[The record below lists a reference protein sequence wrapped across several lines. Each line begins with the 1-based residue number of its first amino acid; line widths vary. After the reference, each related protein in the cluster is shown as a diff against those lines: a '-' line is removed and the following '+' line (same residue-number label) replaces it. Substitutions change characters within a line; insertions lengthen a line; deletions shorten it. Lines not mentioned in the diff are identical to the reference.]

1 MWVSL
6 TNEVVSGAGGEP
18 LYFVAQIEDITERRQ
33 IEDSLREAEERF
45 RRAFDDAPI
54 GMALVSPDGR
64 FLRVNRTLCELAGRS
79 EADLLEQTFQQITHP
94 DDVNTSLDHT
104 RRLLAGD
111 IPAYRMEKRYLRG
124 DGLVVWVMLSV
135 SLVRDGDGEPLYFVA
150 QIEDITERKH
160 AQQELERLASDDP
173 LTGLLNRRRFDEELQ
188 RELKRLQRTPGR
200 KAALLLLDVDR
211 FKLVNDSLGHRAGDD
226 VLCAV
231 AQTLTHRLRGTDV
244 IARLGGDEFAA
255 LLIDLQGAAAAS
267 RIAEELTAAI
277 GAQSILT
284 VGGAASVTVSIG
296 VVTLDDTTGQR
307 DIDALVAADDAMYRA
322 KRAGRNRISLAA

>member
-1 MWVSL
+1 MRPTCS
-6 TNEVVSGAGGEP
+6 SRP
-18 LYFVAQIEDITERRQ
+18 SRR
-33 IEDSLREAEERF
+33 S
-45 RRAFDDAPI
+45 PI
-54 GMALVSPDGR
+54 PTTS
-64 FLRVNRTLCELAGRS
+64 T
-79 EADLLEQTFQQITHP
+79 
-94 DDVNTSLDHT
+94 TSLDHT
-104 RRLLAGD
+104 QRLLAGD
-111 IPAYRMEKRYLRG
+111 IPAYRIEKRYLRA
-124 DGLVVWVMLSV
+124 DGSVVWVMLSV

-160 AQQELERLASDDP
+160 AHEELERLASDDP

-255 LLIDLQGAAAAS
+255 LLIDLQGPP
-267 RIAEELTAAI
+267 T
-277 GAQSILT
+277 
-284 VGGAASVTVSIG
+284 
-296 VVTLDDTTGQR
+296 
-307 DIDALVAADDAMYRA
+307 RA
-322 KRAGRNRISLAA
+322 RSPRS